1 MDKAKDAEAQLKEI
15 LRSYNPTSP
24 WLYGPS
30 TRLKAWVMMLFI
42 PRAAA
47 PLKGLRIVANISLLS
62 CLITK
67 DRLKTQPHK
76 QTQTPYLMPDP
87 YIPSLPSILLG
98 CLRSNSSTTWKKPS
112 SSSSPLW
119 WASSCG
125 PSFRKWHCYTHSFQK
140 CGHPLWPPP
149 LSDLRCSV
157 VHQILQ
163 LHPLI
168 YNRTATP
175 LAGCQDVPP
184 GSLYQS
190 PN

>member
-119 WASSCG
+119 WASSLVLHLENDTVIRTVSRNVDILCD
-125 PSFRKWHCYTHSFQK
+125 
-140 CGHPLWPPP
+140 PL
-149 LSDLRCSV
+149 LSLT
-157 VHQILQ
+157 
-163 LHPLI
+163 
-168 YNRTATP
+168 Y
-175 LAGCQDVPP
+175 DV
-184 GSLYQS
+184 Q
-190 PN
+190 